1 MYFDTMAGL
10 NVRPLAF
17 RARCKKSGLRR
28 GAAGG
33 RGYRRYIRE
42 PNSDER
48 YSTEMKQNA
57 SAGAEVLDRSSK
69 IADAH

>member
-1 MYFDTMAGL
+1 MSGHWRFGRGA
-10 NVRPLAF
+10 
-17 RARCKKSGLRR
+17 KKAASGG